1 MCANEREREKGR
13 HKVDGERLERE
24 RGREFGEF
32 WLTGRHMARL
42 VFLSVFCLCLRASC
56 LS

>member
-1 MCANEREREKGR
+1 MKEREREKKR
-13 HKVDGERLERE
+13 HKVDGERIERE
-24 RGREFGEF
+24 REREFGEF

-42 VFLSVFCLCLRASC
+42 VFLSVFCLCLRASR